1 MRLGAG
7 SAARGAGARGRARGA
22 RGPGARGQWPS
33 ARVVHEMCIFRRSCV
48 TFPPVSR
55 VPSERLRRGLSPT
68 TTVGS

>member
-7 SAARGAGARGRARGA
+7 ARRAGAGARGAGRAGA
-22 RGPGARGQWPS
+22 MAER
-33 ARVVHEMCIFRRSCV
+33 RVVHEMCILRRFRV

-55 VPSERLRRGLSPT
+55 VPSERLRRGRSPT